1 MSAAGEGK
9 VGLAIRSSECIFG
22 DISSVEPEKVGEAPS
37 CKIGLDALPTDANS
51 QIPNCPNCGP
61 KTRVYRDGLRVLKDG
76 SSIQRWLC
84 MKCGYRFSASFSLEQ
99 SINRS
104 SALPLTRQ
112 ICAKGAKN
120 LTSATEL
127 KTVAGDL
134 EKLPLDA
141 KGLLTKFMAY
151 LERENY
157 YIDEQG
163 GSLYLRQL
171 VTLVQDGA
179 NLLDS
184 EDVKTK
190 IARHTFKDKEGKVQ
204 RWKDSSKNLAA
215 FAYQAFCE
223 MQGIPWKK
231 PVYKI
236 DDPMIRAPLEEDIDA
251 LIASTTSKRMAA
263 FLKCIKETYA
273 DPGEILAAEW
283 IDLRGNIFS
292 IAHPVKGHNTGE
304 YEISGELLTMLNTL
318 PKTDKRI
325 FPTTY
330 TSLETSFLYIRKR
343 LAVKLARPQLTAIN
357 FKSIRHWGGT
367 TIAENTNGNV
377 LIVKQ
382 LLRHKCI
389 ESSMKYIHAKKF
401 EPKEYEET
409 TATTIEEIRN
419 LGKGGWTK
427 YDEITFN
434 QVQVH
439 FYRRPKR
446 FTDKPKNLY
455 GNSENIKRY
464 SYKPNLV
471 ETSPD
476 NTPSFSSLVVFSV
489 CLFLHISLEASFS

>member
-1 MSAAGEGK
+1 MADEQVQAGLVVPLEECVIDTKATSSPICPDCTSKK
-9 VGLAIRSSECIFG
+9 VW
-22 DISSVEPEKVGEAPS
+22 
-37 CKIGLDALPTDANS
+37 
-51 QIPNCPNCGP
+51 
-61 KTRVYRDGLRVLKDG
+61 RDGLRYLDG
-76 SSIQRWLC
+76 GGGVQRWLC
-84 MKCGYRFSASFSLEQ
+84 RDCRLRFSISSNQ
-99 SINRS
+99 SRAVETIDTVQTKELKSKRVKDRV
-104 SALPLTRQ
+104 RQ

-127 KTVAGDL
+127 KTVAGDI
-134 EKLPLDA
+134 EKLPQDT

-157 YIDEQG
+157 YIDEHG

-171 VTLVQDGA
+171 ITLVQDGA
-179 NLLDS
+179 DLLDS

-190 IARHTFKDKEGKVQ
+190 IARHTFKDKDEKVHH
-204 RWKDSSKNLAA
+204 WKDSSKNLAA

-223 MQGIPWKK
+223 MQGIHWKK
-231 PVYKI
+231 PVYNI
-236 DDPMIRAPLEEDIDA
+236 EDPMIRAPLEEDIDA
-251 LIASTTSKRMAA
+251 LIASTNSKRMAA
-263 FLKCIKETYA
+263 FLTCIKETYA

-283 IDLRGNIFS
+283 IDLKGNIFS

-330 TSLETSFLYIRKR
+330 SSLETSFLYIRKR
-343 LAVKLARPQLTAIN
+343 LAIKLARPQLTAIN

-427 YDEITFN
+427 YDEATFN

-446 FTDKPKNLY
+446 FTGQSNNLY
-455 GNSENIKRY
+455 GNSENLKRY
-464 SYKPNLV
+464 SYKP
-471 ETSPD
+471 T
-476 NTPSFSSLVVFSV
+476 
-489 CLFLHISLEASFS
+489 

>member
-1 MSAAGEGK
+1 M
-9 VGLAIRSSECIFG
+9 
-22 DISSVEPEKVGEAPS
+22 
-37 CKIGLDALPTDANS
+37 
-51 QIPNCPNCGP
+51 
-61 KTRVYRDGLRVLKDG
+61 
-76 SSIQRWLC
+76 
-84 MKCGYRFSASFSLEQ
+84 
-99 SINRS
+99 
-104 SALPLTRQ
+104 
-112 ICAKGAKN
+112 
-120 LTSATEL
+120 TSATEL

-190 IARHTFKDKEGKVQ
+190 IARHTFKDKDGKVQ
-204 RWKDSSKNLAA
+204 HWKDSSKNLAA
-215 FAYQAFCE
+215 FAYQAFCD

-231 PVYKI
+231 PVYNI
-236 DDPMIRAPLEEDIDA
+236 EDPIIRAPLEEDIDA
-251 LIASTTSKRMAA
+251 LIASTKSKRMAA

-283 IDLRGNIFS
+283 IDLKGNIFS

-330 TSLETSFLYIRKR
+330 SSLETSFLYIRKR
-343 LAVKLARPQLTAIN
+343 LAAKLARPQLTAIN

-446 FTDKPKNLY
+446 FTGKSENLY

-464 SYKPNLV
+464 SYKP
-471 ETSPD
+471 T
-476 NTPSFSSLVVFSV
+476 
-489 CLFLHISLEASFS
+489 